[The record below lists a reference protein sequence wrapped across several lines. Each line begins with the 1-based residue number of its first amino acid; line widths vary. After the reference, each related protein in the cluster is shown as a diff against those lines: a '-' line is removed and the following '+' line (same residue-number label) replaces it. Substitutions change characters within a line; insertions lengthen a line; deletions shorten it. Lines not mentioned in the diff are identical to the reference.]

1 MSWTPK
7 PTFFPLCLMYLSP
20 IDAYVSIHLPLSL
33 PLSPSF
39 PLSISMH
46 HLFIHLS
53 IRLPLCLSPALP
65 ALPASLPLS
74 VCTHHLCI
82 YHLSIFLSPLR
93 PSVLPSFAHYEMLP
107 AHSVYSLPT
116 TALDSAIPAR
126 SPGSFHWR
134 SILETK
140 IEVLACSRNPF
151 LKEPLI
157 GLHFSNM
164 QVCSW
169 VFIDP
174 CFLE

>member
-7 PTFFPLCLMYLSP
+7 PTFFPLCLSLP
-20 IDAYVSIHLPLSL
+20 LFVSITCLRICIPPPSSVSL

-39 PLSISMH
+39 RLSISTY

-53 IRLPLCLSPALP
+53 IHLPLCLSPALP
-65 ALPASLPLS
+65 AIPASHPLS
-74 VCTHHLCI
+74 VCTNHLCI

-93 PSVLPSFAHYEMLP
+93 PSVLPSFAHYAILP

-140 IEVLACSRNPF
+140 I
-151 LKEPLI
+151 
-157 GLHFSNM
+157 
-164 QVCSW
+164 
-169 VFIDP
+169 
-174 CFLE
+174 